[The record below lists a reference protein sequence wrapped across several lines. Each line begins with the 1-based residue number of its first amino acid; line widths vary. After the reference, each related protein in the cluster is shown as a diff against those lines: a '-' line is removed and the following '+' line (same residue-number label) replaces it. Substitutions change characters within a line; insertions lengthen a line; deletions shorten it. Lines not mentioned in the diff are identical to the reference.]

1 MTVIMKKADNICP
14 YCGAKISYRE
24 KAKIDH
30 RCWKRCKICGNQ
42 FTISTKWSVLFL
54 LPSFLVFLL
63 VLFDV
68 KIENVYSSFG
78 GKGNVMKLEKQITNG
93 ELLELTK
100 KAFENNEVAEF
111 LCGEK
116 GYACPISHFVP
127 ANVPTDFSRIIDFGV
142 YKLYEETKNEKIV
155 AKFEEAILY
164 LLDCD
169 PAKNWIAFMV
179 CWNQIRNEKRHEA
192 PFKFINQELIEKLK
206 ETLLK
211 HEKELRVCKE
221 WQGWNEENG
230 LWQEITRINNIATKD
245 YGVSIL

>member
-1 MTVIMKKADNICP
+1 MKSCLNL
-14 YCGAKISYRE
+14 
-24 KAKIDH
+24 
-30 RCWKRCKICGNQ
+30 Q
-42 FTISTKWSVLFL
+42 
-54 LPSFLVFLL
+54 
-63 VLFDV
+63 
-68 KIENVYSSFG
+68 
-78 GKGNVMKLEKQITNG
+78 
-93 ELLELTK
+93 

-116 GYACPISHFVP
+116 GYACHISHFVP

-142 YKLYEETKNEKIV
+142 YKLYKETKNEKIV

-211 HEKELRVCKE
+211 HEKELRVCKK

-230 LWQEITRINNIATKD
+230 LWQEITRINNIATKN
-245 YGVSIL
+245 YGLSIL

>member
-1 MTVIMKKADNICP
+1 MIFLTAKEAMDALEALLNEPNVTTSMIDDILEDVPVIDTNRYTWCKKMFI
-14 YCGAKISYRE
+14 RRLVE
-24 KAKIDH
+24 KEMLWN
-30 RCWKRCKICGNQ
+30 WK
-42 FTISTKWSVLFL
+42 
-54 LPSFLVFLL
+54 
-63 VLFDV
+63 
-68 KIENVYSSFG
+68 
-78 GKGNVMKLEKQITNG
+78 KQITNE

-179 CWNQIRNEKRHEA
+179 CWNQIRNEKRHES

-206 ETLLK
+206 GTLLK
-211 HEKELRVCKE
+211 HENELRVCKE

-230 LWQEITRINNIATKD
+230 LWQEITRINNIATKN
-245 YGVSIL
+245 YGVSILWI